1 MAMSNAE
8 LGAHI
13 DQHRMQIADL
23 ATQVD
28 ILNQLVSNIDIA
40 TLKADV
46 IATFARAQARITALE
61 SKSVDLDQEIDKM
74 QEKAKD
80 KGWNDKKNALVD
92 NKMVPEVFDNPDKQN
107 FRQWS
112 RKVKKLLQRSHTR
125 IS

>member
-28 ILNQLVSNIDIA
+28 ILNQLVSNINIA

-80 KGWNDKKNALVD
+80 KGWNDKKNTLVD
-92 NKMVPEVFDNPDKQN
+92 GKMVPEVFDNPDKQN

-112 RKVKKLLQRSHTR
+112 RKVKITAVVA
-125 IS
+125 